1 MDISDVRRG
10 LVPEINEAYLTLS
23 DPAPIGEV
31 GYLYED
37 LSLQMEAL
45 GICYLLEDADQEG
58 FRERLVRA
66 GHARRWFLRRSRIE
80 GNADDYHLA
89 LTRQNG
95 FLDALAAGH
104 LPLAAD
110 IAAESNVAFNPQW
123 EYEDDYAYQLFLM
136 SLVAAGGPAPITEAQ
151 RAVLDRFEVALEGE
165 VTPRLLIC
173 NALAAKHAGAF
184 VDSFHALLEDDQ
196 RRVDEDRESDRV
208 LEGDLCFWP
217 TSYVFVEGLALL
229 KAAELVGIPARGPFP
244 RCPDLARLGF
254 TNHAYEDYFEVI
266 ANS

>member
-1 MDISDVRRG
+1 MDIDDVRRG
-10 LVPEINEAYLTLS
+10 LVPEINDGYLTLS
-23 DPAPIGEV
+23 EHYPVKEV
-31 GYLYED
+31 AYIYED

-66 GHARRWFLRRSRIE
+66 GHARRWFLRRSKIE
-80 GNADDYHLA
+80 GNVDDYHLA

-95 FLDALAAGH
+95 FFDAVAAGH

-110 IAAESNVAFNPQW
+110 LAAESDAAFNPQW
-123 EYEDDYAYQLFLM
+123 EYEDDYAYQRFLM
-136 SLVAAGGPAPITEAQ
+136 SLVLAGGPAPITVAQ
-151 RAVLDRFEVALEGE
+151 RAVLDRFEAALEGE
-165 VTPRLLIC
+165 VTPRLRIC
-173 NALAAKHAGAF
+173 NALAAKHADAF
-184 VDSFHALLEDDQ
+184 VDSFNALLEEDQ
-196 RRVDEDRESDRV
+196 ERVDEERESDRV

-229 KAAELVGIPARGPFP
+229 KLAELVGVPARGPFA
-244 RCPDLARLGF
+244 RCPDLARLAF
-254 TNHAYEDYFEVI
+254 TSHPYEDYFEVI